1 MSFLN
6 LNNTKKILYFLV
18 LIFPLIIVL
27 KSAAINIA
35 LVIISLIS
43 ILLIVKRQ
51 DFFFKDYFIK
61 FIIIFLSFIF
71 INSLFQFHNIETIIK
86 SLGNF
91 RYLFLTFAVF
101 ITLENI
107 SKKNYFL
114 FIYINFILIILI
126 GLDILYQY
134 NFNKNIFGLMPG
146 MCDSNL
152 ENCVRFSGV
161 FGSELIAGGYLSQ
174 IGLLIFFL
182 IRENKKFNKNKFYQM
197 ITNTFI
203 LFLFL
208 IILLTGERN
217 ALLIF
222 LICIF
227 LFYFLQKKIRI
238 VNFLISNVAFLI
250 ILLLISQNSQSIK
263 ARYINF
269 LDISSSKND
278 SGIIEKIT
286 NTPWS
291 YHYQAGFELFLEKP
305 LLGHG
310 YKSFRFK
317 CSETKID
324 KDTIANKEKH
334 KNYRACSTHPHSYI
348 IEFLSENGIVGFL
361 FFIIFLFIIC
371 NKITKSRNY
380 FNNDY
385 LAVGI
390 GSLIVA
396 ILFPLKPS
404 GSFFSTFNAS
414 ILFYLLGFFLYY
426 TRELKK

>member
-6 LNNTKKILYFLV
+6 LNNTKKILHFLV

-35 LVIISLIS
+35 LIFISLIS

-51 DFFFKDYFIK
+51 DFFFKDHFIK

-71 INSLFQFHNIETIIK
+71 INSLFQFHNIETVIK

-107 SKKNYFL
+107 TKKNYFL
-114 FIYINFILIILI
+114 FIYLNLILIIFI

-174 IGLLIFFL
+174 IGLLIFLL
-182 IRENKKFNKNKFYQM
+182 IRENKKFNENKFYQI

-222 LICIF
+222 LICIS
-227 LFYFLQKKIRI
+227 LFFFLQKKIRI
-238 VNFLISNVAFLI
+238 VSFLISNVAFLI

-269 LDISSSKND
+269 LDISSSKNG

-305 LLGHG
+305 LVGHG

-334 KNYRACSTHPHSYI
+334 KNYRACSTHPHSYVV
-348 IEFLSENGIVGFL
+348 EFLSENGIVGFL

-371 NKITKSRNY
+371 SKIIKSRKY
-380 FNNDY
+380 LKNDY
-385 LAVGI
+385 IAIGI

-396 ILFPLKPS
+396 ILFPFKPS

>member
-6 LNNTKKILYFLV
+6 LNNTRKILYFLI

-35 LVIISLIS
+35 LVFISLIS

-51 DFFFKDYFIK
+51 DFFFKDYFIR
-61 FIIIFLSFIF
+61 FIIIFLGFVF
-71 INSLFQFHNIETIIK
+71 INSLFQFHNIETVIK
-86 SLGNF
+86 SFGNF

-107 SKKNYFL
+107 TKKNYFL
-114 FIYINFILIILI
+114 FIYLNLILIILI

-182 IRENKKFNKNKFYQM
+182 IRDNKKFNESKLYQI

-227 LFYFLQKKIRI
+227 LFCFLQKKLRI
-238 VNFLISNVAFLI
+238 VSFLISNVAFLI
-250 ILLLISQNSQSIK
+250 ILLLISQNSHSIK

-269 LDISSSKND
+269 LNISSLKND
-278 SGIIEKIT
+278 SSIIEKIT
-286 NTPWS
+286 DTPWS

-305 LLGHG
+305 LVGYG

-324 KDTIANKEKH
+324 KDSVANKEKY
-334 KNYRACSTHPHSYI
+334 KNYRACSSHPHSYI

-361 FFIIFLFIIC
+361 FFIIFLFIIF
-371 NKITKSRNY
+371 NKIIKSRKY
-380 FNNDY
+380 FKNDY
-385 LAVGI
+385 LAIGI

-396 ILFPLKPS
+396 ILFPFKPS

-426 TRELKK
+426 TRKLKK

>member
-35 LVIISLIS
+35 LIFISLIS

-51 DFFFKDYFIK
+51 DFFFKEYFIK

-71 INSLFQFHNIETIIK
+71 INSLFQFHNIETVIK

-107 SKKNYFL
+107 TKKNYFL
-114 FIYINFILIILI
+114 FIYLNLILIILI

-134 NFNKNIFGLMPG
+134 NFKENIFGLMPG

-182 IRENKKFNKNKFYQM
+182 ISDNKKFNESKFYQI
-197 ITNTFI
+197 ITRTFI

-208 IILLTGERN
+208 IIVLTGERN

-227 LFYFLQKKIRI
+227 LFCFLQKKIRM
-238 VNFLISNVAFLI
+238 VTFLISNVTFLI
-250 ILLLISQNSQSIK
+250 ILLLVSQNTQTIK
-263 ARYINF
+263 GRYLKVLN
-269 LDISSSKND
+269 ISASKNE
-278 SGIIEKIT
+278 SSIIEKII

-305 LLGHG
+305 LVGHG
-310 YKSFRFK
+310 YKSFRLK

-324 KDTIANKEKH
+324 KDTVANKEKY
-334 KNYRACSTHPHSYI
+334 KDYRACSSHPHSYI

-361 FFIIFLFIIC
+361 FFIVFLFIIF
-371 NKITKSRNY
+371 NKIIKSRKY
-380 FNNDY
+380 FKNDY
-385 LAVGI
+385 LAIGI

-396 ILFPLKPS
+396 ILFPFKPS

-426 TRELKK
+426 TRKLKK

>member
-1 MSFLN
+1 
-6 LNNTKKILYFLV
+6 
-18 LIFPLIIVL
+18 
-27 KSAAINIA
+27 
-35 LVIISLIS
+35 
-43 ILLIVKRQ
+43 
-51 DFFFKDYFIK
+51 
-61 FIIIFLSFIF
+61 
-71 INSLFQFHNIETIIK
+71 
-86 SLGNF
+86 
-91 RYLFLTFAVF
+91 
-101 ITLENI
+101 
-107 SKKNYFL
+107 
-114 FIYINFILIILI
+114 
-126 GLDILYQY
+126 
-134 NFNKNIFGLMPG
+134 MPG

>member
-6 LNNTKKILYFLV
+6 LNNTRKILYFLI

-35 LVIISLIS
+35 LVFISLIS

-51 DFFFKDYFIK
+51 DFFFKDYFIR
-61 FIIIFLSFIF
+61 FIIIFLGFVF
-71 INSLFQFHNIETIIK
+71 INSLFQFHNIETVIK
-86 SLGNF
+86 SFGNF

-107 SKKNYFL
+107 TKKNYFL
-114 FIYINFILIILI
+114 FIYLNLILIILI

-182 IRENKKFNKNKFYQM
+182 IRDNKKFNESKLYQI

-227 LFYFLQKKIRI
+227 LFCFLQKKLRI
-238 VNFLISNVAFLI
+238 VSFLISNVAFLI
-250 ILLLISQNSQSIK
+250 ILLLISQNSHSIK

-269 LDISSSKND
+269 LNISSLKND
-278 SGIIEKIT
+278 SSIIEKIT
-286 NTPWS
+286 DTPWS

-305 LLGHG
+305 LVGYG

-324 KDTIANKEKH
+324 KDSVANKEKY
-334 KNYRACSTHPHSYI
+334 KNYRACSSHPHSYI
-348 IEFLSENGIVGFL
+348 IEFLSENGIVGLL
-361 FFIIFLFIIC
+361 FFIIFLFIIF
-371 NKITKSRNY
+371 NKIIKSRKY
-380 FNNDY
+380 FKNDY
-385 LAVGI
+385 LAIGI

-396 ILFPLKPS
+396 ILFPFKPS

-426 TRELKK
+426 TRKLKK

>member
-35 LVIISLIS
+35 LIFISLIS
-43 ILLIVKRQ
+43 ILLNIKKQ
-51 DFFFKDYFIK
+51 DLFFKDYFIK
-61 FIIIFLSFIF
+61 FIIIFLGFVF
-71 INSLFQFHNIETIIK
+71 INSLFQFYNTETVIK

-101 ITLENI
+101 ITLKNI
-107 SKKNYFL
+107 SKINYFL
-114 FIYINFILIILI
+114 FIYLNLILIILI

-134 NFNKNIFGLMPG
+134 NFNKNVFGLMPG
-146 MCDSNL
+146 MCDTNL

-182 IRENKKFNKNKFYQM
+182 IKDNKKFNENKFYQ
-197 ITNTFI
+197 IIINTFI

-222 LICIF
+222 IICISLSF
-227 LFYFLQKKIRI
+227 FLQKKIRI
-238 VNFLISNVAFLI
+238 VSFLISNVAFLI
-250 ILLLISQNSQSIK
+250 ILLLISQNSHSIK

-269 LDISSSKND
+269 LNISSVKID
-278 SGIIEKIT
+278 SSIVKKIT
-286 NTPWS
+286 NTPWG

-305 LLGHG
+305 LVGHG

-324 KDTIANKEKH
+324 KDTVANKDKY
-334 KNYRACSTHPHSYI
+334 KNYRACSSHPHSYVV
-348 IEFLSENGIVGFL
+348 EFLSENGMVGFL

-371 NKITKSRNY
+371 SKIIKSRKY
-380 FNNDY
+380 FKNDY
-385 LAVGI
+385 IAIGI

-396 ILFPLKPS
+396 ILFPFKPS

>member
-1 MSFLN
+1 
-6 LNNTKKILYFLV
+6 
-18 LIFPLIIVL
+18 
-27 KSAAINIA
+27 
-35 LVIISLIS
+35 
-43 ILLIVKRQ
+43 
-51 DFFFKDYFIK
+51 
-61 FIIIFLSFIF
+61 
-71 INSLFQFHNIETIIK
+71 
-86 SLGNF
+86 
-91 RYLFLTFAVF
+91 
-101 ITLENI
+101 
-107 SKKNYFL
+107 
-114 FIYINFILIILI
+114 
-126 GLDILYQY
+126 
-134 NFNKNIFGLMPG
+134 MPG

-182 IRENKKFNKNKFYQM
+182 IRDNKKFNESKLYQI

-227 LFYFLQKKIRI
+227 LFCFLQKKLRI
-238 VNFLISNVAFLI
+238 VSFLISNVAFLI
-250 ILLLISQNSQSIK
+250 ILLLISQNSHSIK

-269 LDISSSKND
+269 LNISSLKND
-278 SGIIEKIT
+278 SSIIEKIT
-286 NTPWS
+286 DTPWS

-305 LLGHG
+305 LVGYG

-324 KDTIANKEKH
+324 KDSVANKEKY
-334 KNYRACSTHPHSYI
+334 KNYRACSSHPHSYI

-361 FFIIFLFIIC
+361 FFIIFLFIIF
-371 NKITKSRNY
+371 NKIIKSRKY
-380 FNNDY
+380 FKNDY
-385 LAVGI
+385 LAIGI

-396 ILFPLKPS
+396 ILFPFKPS

-426 TRELKK
+426 TRKLKK

>member
-6 LNNTKKILYFLV
+6 LNNTKKILHFLV

-27 KSAAINIA
+27 KSTAINIA
-35 LVIISLIS
+35 LIFISLIS
-43 ILLIVKRQ
+43 ILLAVKRQ
-51 DFFFKDYFIK
+51 DFFFKDHFIK

-71 INSLFQFHNIETIIK
+71 INSLFQFHNIETVIK

-107 SKKNYFL
+107 TKKNYFL
-114 FIYINFILIILI
+114 FIYLNLILIIFI

-134 NFNKNIFGLMPG
+134 SFNKNIFGLMPG

-174 IGLLIFFL
+174 IGLLIFLL
-182 IRENKKFNKNKFYQM
+182 IRENKKFNENKFYQI

-222 LICIF
+222 LISIF
-227 LFYFLQKKIRI
+227 LFCFLQKKIRI
-238 VNFLISNVAFLI
+238 VNFIISNVTFLI

-269 LDISSSKND
+269 LDTSSLKNG

-305 LLGHG
+305 LVGHG

-361 FFIIFLFIIC
+361 FFIVFLFIIC
-371 NKITKSRNY
+371 NKIIKSRNY
-380 FNNDY
+380 FKNDY
-385 LAVGI
+385 LAIGI

>member
-35 LVIISLIS
+35 LIFISLIS

-51 DFFFKDYFIK
+51 DFFFKEYFIK

-71 INSLFQFHNIETIIK
+71 INSLFQFHNIETVIK

-107 SKKNYFL
+107 TKKNYFL
-114 FIYINFILIILI
+114 FIYLNLILIILI

-134 NFNKNIFGLMPG
+134 NFKENIFGLMPG

-182 IRENKKFNKNKFYQM
+182 ISDNKKFNESKFYQI
-197 ITNTFI
+197 ITRTFI

-208 IILLTGERN
+208 IIVLTGERN

-227 LFYFLQKKIRI
+227 LFCFLQKKIRM
-238 VNFLISNVAFLI
+238 VTFLISNVTFLI
-250 ILLLISQNSQSIK
+250 ILLLVSQNTQTIK
-263 ARYINF
+263 GRYLKVLN
-269 LDISSSKND
+269 ISASKNE
-278 SGIIEKIT
+278 SSIIEKIT

-305 LLGHG
+305 LVGHG
-310 YKSFRFK
+310 YKSFRLK

-324 KDTIANKEKH
+324 KDTVANKEKY
-334 KNYRACSTHPHSYI
+334 KDYRACSSHPHSYI
-348 IEFLSENGIVGFL
+348 VEFLSENGIVGFL
-361 FFIIFLFIIC
+361 FFIVFLFIIF
-371 NKITKSRNY
+371 NKIIKSRKY
-380 FNNDY
+380 FENDY
-385 LAVGI
+385 LAIGI
-390 GSLIVA
+390 GSLIVS

-426 TRELKK
+426 TRKLKK